1 MIEELRPFLAQRR
14 QRVKPRL
21 AGFLTWLQAQQIHA
35 GRGIRIHR
43 TGLGTS
49 ISLASPFPSF
59 IGAFYA
65 NLNNKV
71 VTVGP
76 GFVNGIMPSNL
87 DEKFTINPKEK
98 TYVMVQ
104 VKLGQNEKFDP
115 EMEDAVTIAVGA
127 TKAAPSTDE
136 DGNES
141 SIGRHPVALVY
152 QGRIWQLSYFSF
164 NHSYRK
170 PRHFFVPA

>member
-1 MIEELRPFLAQRR
+1 MIEELRPFLAQSR

-21 AGFLTWLQAQQIHA
+21 AGFLSWLQAQQIEA

-43 TGLGTS
+43 TNSGTS
-49 ISLASPFPSF
+49 ISLAAPFPSF

-65 NLNNKV
+65 NLNGSL

-76 GFVNGIMPSNL
+76 GFVNDVLPSNIEEEFSVDL
-87 DEKFTINPKEK
+87 GEK
-98 TYVMVQ
+98 TYVMVE
-104 VKLGQNEKFDP
+104 VKLNDNEKFD
-115 EMEDAVTIAVGA
+115 A
-127 TKAAPSTDE
+127 TDE
-136 DGNES
+136 KTVNIVVDTKKTTDN
-141 SIGRHPVALVY
+141 ILHGRHPVALVY
-152 QGRIWQLSYFSF
+152 QGRIWQLSYFSL

>member
-1 MIEELRPFLAQRR
+1 MIEQLRPFLAQSR

-21 AGFLTWLQAQQIHA
+21 AGFLSWLQAQQIQA

-43 TGLGTS
+43 TNVGTS
-49 ISLASPFPSF
+49 ISLAAPFPSF

-65 NLNNKV
+65 NLNNQV

-76 GFVNGIMPSNL
+76 GFVNGVRPSNIDDKL
-87 DEKFTINPKEK
+87 FVDLEEK

-104 VKLGQNEKFDP
+104 VELDDSEKFNPASDKT
-115 EMEDAVTIAVGA
+115 VTIVAD
-127 TKAAPSTDE
+127 TKKET
-136 DGNES
+136 GNKL
-141 SIGRHPVALVY
+141 IGRHPVALVY
-152 QGRIWQLSYFSF
+152 QGRIWQLSYFSL
-164 NHSYRK
+164 NHSYRA